1 MTNTFDW
8 ICATLVQ
15 DYQLDAA
22 SLTPDTTL
30 ETLGIDSL
38 AIAELLFKVEDVF
51 RITVSS
57 ESELVPLSTLGEIV
71 DFIDKQVSAQH
82 GSAGVDMVV
91 PSVPPSP

>member
-15 DYQLDAA
+15 DYQLDAT
-22 SLTPDTTL
+22 SLTPDATL

-38 AIAELLFKVEDVF
+38 AVAELLFKVEDVF

-71 DFIDKQVSAQH
+71 DFIDKQVAAQH
-82 GSAGVDMVV
+82 VTAGLDTVAS
-91 PSVPPSP
+91 SVPPSP